1 MVRNALILLMAVL
14 ATGIGLVVAGCGSSN
29 NNTQTSANAAFC
41 TSLASFDQQKNQFES
56 TVKSGPTKSEV
67 QTAYGNLKT
76 SFDNVKSAAQN
87 AKNVSTDA
95 LQSAWDGLT
104 SAVQGVT
111 SASSLQVGLTA
122 VKNSFAPLDQAVN
135 DLKPNCGTTTG
146 TSTAATTTGAS
157 TGTSTTGTSTG
168 G

>member
-1 MVRNALILLMAVL
+1 MVRNALVVLIVAL

-56 TVKSGPTKSEV
+56 TVKSGPTKSQV
-67 QTAYGNLKT
+67 QAAYGTLKT
-76 SFDNVKSAAQN
+76 SFDDTTAAAKN

-111 SASSLQVGLTA
+111 SASSLQAGLTA
-122 VKNSFAPLDQAVN
+122 VKNALVPLDQAVN
-135 DLKPNCGTTTG
+135 DLKPNCETTTG